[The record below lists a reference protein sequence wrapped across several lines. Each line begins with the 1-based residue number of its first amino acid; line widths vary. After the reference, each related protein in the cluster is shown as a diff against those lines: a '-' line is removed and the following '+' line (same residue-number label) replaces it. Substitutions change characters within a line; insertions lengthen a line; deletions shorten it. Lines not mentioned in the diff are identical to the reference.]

1 MPEKK
6 IVRAV
11 SLEELNQVSGGRLV
25 SMSEWDSYSEALRK
39 AVNKQ
44 RRKSTDGNS
53 VYFNTD
59 PEEASRYMA
68 RFDAQYAKWIDDIEK
83 APEGSPDIMFDCYWN
98 E

>member
-39 AVNKQ
+39 AMNACLQDVQ
-44 RRKSTDGNS
+44 
-53 VYFNTD
+53 
-59 PEEASRYMA
+59 
-68 RFDAQYAKWIDDIEK
+68 
-83 APEGSPDIMFDCYWN
+83 
-98 E
+98 

>member
-1 MPEKK
+1 MKMPEKK

-11 SLEELNQVSGGRLV
+11 SLEELNEVSGGRLV

-44 RRKSTDGNS
+44 RRIRS
-53 VYFNTD
+53 TD

-83 APEGSPDIMFDCYWN
+83 APEGSPDIMFDSYWN

>member
-1 MPEKK
+1 MESEEMKMPEKK

-11 SLEELNQVSGGRLV
+11 SLEELNEVSGGRLV

-39 AVNKQ
+39 AVNQQ
-44 RRKSTDGNS
+44 RRIRS
-53 VYFNTD
+53 TD
-59 PEEASRYMA
+59 PEEARQYMA

-83 APEGSPDIMFDCYWN
+83 APEGSPDIMFDSYWN